1 MASVSRPDTDG
12 KPCPVS
18 RKKVHCRRCLCCRLW
33 VSLLCQE
40 LLGTWNG
47 EIVGCV
53 VKVGSGW
60 WF

>member
-1 MASVSRPDTDG
+1 M
-12 KPCPVS
+12 
-18 RKKVHCRRCLCCRLW
+18 HCRRCLCCRLW